1 MYFCNI
7 EYFTFSF
14 LCFILFMMFSKLIFV
29 VLVALIFNMYI
40 RVNCLIEVFVDFLC
54 SNSMNFLRIV
64 FSIFYCFMFR
74 CLHFLAMLL
83 FLCLFVNIF
92 QVFYLYLTSS
102 NDSDSPSSK
111 LDASVSKRLV
121 LIITKFCVVIETD
134 TEEV

>member
-1 MYFCNI
+1 MFY
-7 EYFTFSF
+7 TV
-14 LCFILFMMFSKLIFV
+14 ILIMSLKLIFA

-40 RVNCLIEVFVDFLC
+40 RVNCLIEISVHFLY
-54 SNSMNFLRIV
+54 NISMNFLRIV

-92 QVFYLYLTSS
+92 QVFYLYLSSS
-102 NDSDSPSSK
+102 NDSNSPSSK

-121 LIITKFCVVIETD
+121 LIIAKFCVVIETD

>member
-1 MYFCNI
+1 MFY
-7 EYFTFSF
+7 TV
-14 LCFILFMMFSKLIFV
+14 ILIMSLKLIFA

-40 RVNCLIEVFVDFLC
+40 RVNCLIEISVHFLY
-54 SNSMNFLRIV
+54 NISMNFLRIV

-92 QVFYLYLTSS
+92 QVFYLYLSSS
-102 NDSDSPSSK
+102 NDSNSPSSK

>member
-1 MYFCNI
+1 MFY
-7 EYFTFSF
+7 TV
-14 LCFILFMMFSKLIFV
+14 ILIMSLKLIFA

-40 RVNCLIEVFVDFLC
+40 RVNCLIEISVHFLYNI
-54 SNSMNFLRIV
+54 SVNFLRIV

-92 QVFYLYLTSS
+92 QVFYLYLSSS
-102 NDSDSPSSK
+102 NDSNSPSSK